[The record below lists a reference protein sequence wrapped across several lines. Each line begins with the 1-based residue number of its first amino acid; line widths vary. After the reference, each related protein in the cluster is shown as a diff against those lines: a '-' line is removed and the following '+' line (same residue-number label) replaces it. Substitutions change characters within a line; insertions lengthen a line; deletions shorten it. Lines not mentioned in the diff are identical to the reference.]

1 MIAAQTIDRVTRFR
15 GGDLPVVSVYLGLDA
30 DRRDL
35 RSLSTRVSSLLN
47 EIRPLTK
54 DSSLSREARLALRGD
69 LERIETEM
77 VEARPTPGTVA
88 IFSCSARDFYEEIEL
103 PRRVRDRIQ
112 VNATPWVRPLLAVLD
127 EFHRTC
133 VLVVDRETARLWE
146 LYAGEITELGQVT
159 EQKGLEDQPP
169 LRKPDYGGW
178 GGLEE
183 RGVHNKTEEL
193 AKKHFR
199 RVATMLDDLRR
210 QGRFELLVVGGHE
223 HEIPVFQ
230 EFLPHSLR
238 GCVAGTFTIDPITA
252 TVADVRENAEAIVDR
267 YERDEEQRW
276 ISEVLAKEAAGG
288 LAAVGLEPCLWAGSV
303 AAIGRLLVQDDVTA
317 SGVVCDQSSWLAE
330 TGDTC
335 PICGEATRKTE
346 DVVDELSQAVI
357 DAGGTVEH
365 VFADTALREH
375 LVAADLRFPLP
386 PRPGQEG

>member
-1 MIAAQTIDRVTRFR
+1 MIAAETIERVTRFH

-35 RSLSTRVSSLLN
+35 RSLSTRVSSLLA
-47 EIRPLTK
+47 EVRPMTK
-54 DSSLSREARLALRGD
+54 DTSLGREARLSLRED
-69 LERIETEM
+69 LERIETELA
-77 VEARPTPGTVA
+77 EDRPNPGAVG
-88 IFSCSARDFYEEIEL
+88 IFSCSGRKFYEEVEL

-112 VNATPWVRPLLAVLD
+112 VDATPWVRPLLAVLD

-146 LYAGEITELGQVT
+146 LFAGDITELGQVT

-178 GGLEE
+178 GGFEE
-183 RGVHNKTEEL
+183 RGVHNKMEEI
-193 AKKHFR
+193 AKRHYR

-210 QGRFELLVVGGHE
+210 QGRFELLVIGGHD

-238 GCVAGTFTIDPITA
+238 GSVAGSFTIDPNTA
-252 TVADVRENAEAIVDR
+252 TIADIRDKAQEVVDH

-276 ISEVLAKEAAGG
+276 VADVLEKQAAGG

-303 AAIGRLLVQDDVTA
+303 SAIGRLLVHDEATA
-317 SGVVCDQSSWLAE
+317 PGVVCEQSGWLGEA
-330 TGDTC
+330 GDTC
-335 PICGEATRKTE
+335 PICGEPTRKSE
-346 DVVDELSQAVI
+346 DVIDELAQAVI

-365 VFADTALREH
+365 VFADTPLTEH

-386 PRPGQEG
+386 PRPEEA